1 MKTKLLDK
9 TGKMKKEI
17 ELPKNFAVSVRED
30 ILQKVFEAQKGM
42 YKQPYG
48 TMYGAGAGYSASGL
62 IQHRRHV
69 WKGGYGKGIS
79 RVPRKIMSRHGAS
92 FNWIGAT
99 VTSARGG
106 RASHPPKPQKDFF
119 KKVNKKELQIA
130 FNSGLAGTVNEKYIE
145 KKYGK
150 KIHSGFIFSSDI
162 LALKT
167 KEFIKI
173 MSELFGV
180 DSLNKVLKVKTVRAG
195 RGKLRGRKYKS
206 NAGLLFVISSKED
219 MNRKGIEVVKANEL
233 MIKDLAPNGVPGRLT
248 CYTENAIAE
257 IATKFDKK
265 VKGDK
270 E

>member
-9 TGKMKKEI
+9 SGKMKKEI

-30 ILQKVFEAQKGM
+30 ILQKVFEAQKGAT
-42 YKQPYG
+42 KQPYG
-48 TMYGAGAGYSASGL
+48 TMFGAGAGYSASGL
-62 IQHRRHV
+62 IKHRRHV

-99 VTSARGG
+99 VTSSRGG
-106 RASHPPKPQKDFF
+106 RAAHPPKPEKNFF

-130 FNSGLAGTVNEKYIE
+130 FNSGLAGTINGKYIE
-145 KKYGK
+145 SKYGK
-150 KIHSGFIFSSDI
+150 KIHSGFVFSSDI
-162 LALKT
+162 LATKT
-167 KEFIKI
+167 KDFVKI
-173 MSELFGV
+173 MSELFGA

-206 NAGLLFVISSKED
+206 NAGLLFVIGSKEN
-219 MNRKGIEVVKANEL
+219 MNRKGIEVVKTNEL
-233 MIKDLAPNGVPGRLT
+233 MIRDLAPNGVPGRLA

-257 IATKFDKK
+257 ISTKFDKK
-265 VKGDK
+265 GDK